1 MSPEPGTAAERGE
14 EAAAG
19 GARAAVGFALL
30 AAVTLDGVPE
40 NLALG
45 VSLLS
50 GGGSLVLLVAIF
62 CSNFP
67 EALVGAVAMRRG
79 GRAAALALGGG
90 ARTRGGRAGGGA

>member
-1 MSPEPGTAAERGE
+1 VPALSPEAAEDLSGAEAQQTERVQ
-14 EAAAG
+14 EAATRQAG
-19 GARAAVGFALL
+19 SAAVGFALL

-50 GGGSLVLLVAIF
+50 GGGSLALLVAIF

-67 EALVGAVAMRRG
+67 ESLVGAVAMRSG
-79 GRAAALALGGG
+79 GRSAPFAIGI
-90 ARTRGGRAGGGA
+90 

>member
-1 MSPEPGTAAERGE
+1 
-14 EAAAG
+14 
-19 GARAAVGFALL
+19 VGFALL

-45 VSLLS
+45 GSLLS

-67 EALVGAVAMRRG
+67 ESLVGAVVMRRG
-79 GRAAALALGGG
+79 GRSAPFAIGIWALAAVSNTAAVVCGPGF
-90 ARTRGGRAGGGA
+90 AG